1 MLRKLK
7 WIFVTLCITAMIV
20 QIPAAEAAK
29 TPEKDIPIDL
39 IVNGSYIRTDAVPFI
54 EHDTTLVPIRFVS
67 EALGAN
73 VWWDSNAAE
82 AVVVDGGKTI
92 RMPENKSVAY
102 VNGRAVKLSK
112 PMRLSG
118 GRTFVPVRF
127 VAESLGAKVGWDQQ
141 YFNVTIVRGSHSV
154 PSHLIKRDYTT
165 DDIFWLGRI
174 IEAESAGEP
183 VAGMVGVGN
192 AILNRVKS
200 SDYPNTI
207 YDVIF
212 DRKFGV
218 QYEPT
223 LNGTIYNT
231 PSSDSIASAKRALRG
246 ENFVGKSLFFFN
258 PRTAQSNWISQNR
271 TYYKSIGNHDFY
283 L

>member
-1 MLRKLK
+1 M
-7 WIFVTLCITAMIV
+7 FATLCMAIIIV
-20 QIPAAEAAK
+20 QVPAAEAAK

-39 IVNGSYIRTDAVPFI
+39 IVNGSYIKTDAAPFI
-54 EHDTTLVPIRFVS
+54 EYDTTLVPIRFVS
-67 EALGAN
+67 EALGAT
-73 VWWDSNAAE
+73 VWWDESAAE

-102 VNGRAVKLSK
+102 VNGKAVKLAK
-112 PMRLSG
+112 PMRLQG

-141 YFNVTIVRGSHSV
+141 YFNVTISRGSLGV

-200 SDYPNTI
+200 KEYPNTI
-207 YDVIF
+207 YGVIF
-212 DRKFGV
+212 DRKHGV
-218 QYEPT
+218 QYEPI
-223 LNGTIYNT
+223 LNGTIYNN

-246 ENFVGKSLFFFN
+246 ENFVGSSLFFFN
-258 PRTAQSNWISQNR
+258 PRIAQSNWISLNR
-271 TYYKSIGNHDFY
+271 TYYTSIGNHDFY